1 MTSSDIHDKPV
12 EVEESVN
19 GSPYEVVIRKEFND
33 GSEHKDYF
41 TREQAEKI
49 RDRLNEIL

>member
-1 MTSSDIHDKPV
+1 MVKSDIHNKPV
-12 EVEESVN
+12 EIEEC
-19 GSPYEVVIRKEFND
+19 GSGGPYEVVIREIFND
-33 GSEHKDYF
+33 GSKHTDHY